1 MLRFV
6 PADAEAVAATGIL
19 NAVIVVLAAVDVMIA
34 DEGHRLRPLQCT
46 TAAYRVLQQSH
57 VSAEAERL
65 PHRRNERKIVVIHV
79 RDREMSAEPG
89 GTIRDELA
97 ERVLAGHDGEH
108 VGEKVG
114 LYVLGSIKAVAR
126 DAQACKFRQ
135 VVLCDLAHVLT
146 LGLEVQEVV
155 RKPAPLGRIVAG
167 DVAPVVKVLRGE
179 LRKVVLDDS
188 IAFDPNEA
196 RRRLVEINSVVKHD
210 INQYLDAVRRGSR
223 CHCPKLSLASERAL
237 NLCEI
242 HRLVAAPPLPHPLV
256 ALLRRRDMHMAVT
269 QRSQH
274 RDYLP
279 DGVKAPIEE
288 LNDNVAV
295 LGLWDTGCD
304 ARHLC
309 AAHTGKQQADDQ
321 KPARGWPLDESYYSH
336 WRIPPRPVP
345 VPST

>member
-1 MLRFV
+1 M
-6 PADAEAVAATGIL
+6 
-19 NAVIVVLAAVDVMIA
+19 
-34 DEGHRLRPLQCT
+34 
-46 TAAYRVLQQSH
+46 
-57 VSAEAERL
+57 
-65 PHRRNERKIVVIHV
+65 
-79 RDREMSAEPG
+79 
-89 GTIRDELA
+89 
-97 ERVLAGHDGEH
+97 
-108 VGEKVG
+108 
-114 LYVLGSIKAVAR
+114 
-126 DAQACKFRQ
+126 
-135 VVLCDLAHVLT
+135 
-146 LGLEVQEVV
+146 
-155 RKPAPLGRIVAG
+155 
-167 DVAPVVKVLRGE
+167 KVLRGE

-196 RRRLVEINSVVKHD
+196 RRRLVEINSVVQHD
-210 INQYLDAVRRGSR
+210 INQDLDAVRRGSR

-279 DGVKAPIEE
+279 DVVKAPIEE

-309 AAHTGKQQADDQ
+309 AAHTGKQQADFTPIIAA
-321 KPARGWPLDESYYSH
+321 PAVSPFGMPQAPAALRRAVPTRGAFEPTIWH
-336 WRIPPRPVP
+336 T
-345 VPST
+345 PSRRRTNAVTIR